1 MAAIEITSKATI
13 NTENAHGIY
22 AQQDGKGGISII
34 STAEITTKGSRSH
47 GIYGEIFFGTAGA
60 VNITSTAEITTKGYF
75 SHGILSFIDG
85 SSNTDAVNINSE
97 AAINTEGES
106 SHGING
112 EQRGGTTGTINI
124 TSAADITAIGL
135 DSDGLRVLGRG
146 QNNHF
151 SMKITGGT
159 VLGGWNAGSGINTVD
174 RRGGGTIDIQSGST
188 LSALSDRAI

>member
-1 MAAIEITSKATI
+1 MAAIEITSKAAI

-34 STAEITTKGSRSH
+34 STAEITTKG
-47 GIYGEIFFGTAGA
+47 
-60 VNITSTAEITTKGYF
+60 YF
-75 SHGILSFIDG
+75 SHGILGFIDG

-124 TSAADITAIGL
+124 TSAADITAYWF
-135 DSDGLRVLGRG
+135 R
-146 QNNHF
+146 F
-151 SMKITGGT
+151 
-159 VLGGWNAGSGINTVD
+159 
-174 RRGGGTIDIQSGST
+174 
-188 LSALSDRAI
+188 